1 MNTLLHFIPIA
12 TTALSV
18 FFIITLMKRA
28 KARGWPAHLVW
39 WAVGVFFYGVGTAL
53 ESTITMYGNT
63 LMLNRL
69 WYWAGAILGA
79 YPLATG
85 SVYLLHKRKTANILT
100 GVSLVLV
107 IVASVGVFLTPLVAA
122 NLDIAK
128 PDGNVIGWSW
138 IRFPMTPVINI
149 YAAIFLIGGAV
160 VSSVRFFEMPE
171 MRLRA
176 YGTALVAIGA
186 TLPGI
191 GGTMAKIG
199 TSGSISEQGVV
210 EVLYIGEFFGLILMW
225 WGFELCTR
233 SPRPVLGC
241 EGDQTRA
248 MGSEGGDGAGNSSG
262 LGDVVIEHKPDL
274 VAVHLGDKGTDT

>member
-1 MNTLLHFIPIA
+1 MNNLLHYIPIA
-12 TTALSV
+12 TTILSI

-53 ESTITMYGNT
+53 ESTITIHGNT

-100 GVSLVLV
+100 GVSLVVV

-128 PDGNVIGWSW
+128 PDGNVIGWAW
-138 IRFPMTPVINI
+138 IRFPMTPAINI

-160 VSSVRFFEMPE
+160 VSSYRFFETPE

-191 GGTMAKIG
+191 GGTMAKLG
-199 TSGSISEQGVV
+199 TSGSISEQGMV
-210 EVLYIGEFFGLILMW
+210 EVLYVGEFLGLILMW
-225 WGFELCTR
+225 WGFELCVR
-233 SPRPVLGC
+233 APKPIAGYSRDRAQAGDEVGGNSPVL
-241 EGDQTRA
+241 
-248 MGSEGGDGAGNSSG
+248 SG
-262 LGDVVIEHKPDL
+262 VDLEHKPDL
-274 VAVHLGDKGTDT
+274 VAVQLGDEGTDT